1 MAGIR
6 LEWSQFGDFD
16 SFDVLRSSTTMDINN
31 LPSPLVSGLTTMTYL
46 DETVVMG
53 ATYVYRVVAK
63 KGVNVAIS
71 DEVSGVADAGDLLWQ
86 NVTTLVFLNNN
97 LIEKKNQLPLI
108 WGSNNNQ
115 ASFVSSPFGSSMLF
129 TGAYY
134 VFLLETKALK
144 PSENLSGKKFTIEF
158 FAKLN
163 SNSEGRLV
171 VLSHGDI
178 NGGKLSWWV
187 ILNKGSFYF
196 TQSMDGSGSDTQ
208 SAYADI
214 ALINTVSSYV
224 HYAVVR
230 EDSGLTRLYVGGIL
244 ISETILSHTFK
255 TTDVGLCIG
264 RLNYDSYP
272 SYFIGELGPVRITV
286 GEARYKSGNFSP
298 PTTFKDH

>member
-16 SFDVLRSSTTMDINN
+16 SFDVLRSSTTIDINN

-53 ATYVYRVVAK
+53 ATYVYRIVAK
-63 KGVNVAIS
+63 KGMNITIS
-71 DEVSGVADAGDLLWQ
+71 DEVSGIANDGDLLWQ

-97 LIEKKNQLPLI
+97 LMEEKSQLSLI

-134 VFLLETKALK
+134 VYLLETKALK

-163 SNSEGRLV
+163 SNSEGSLT

-178 NGGKLSWWV
+178 NGDQLSWWV
-187 ILNKGSFYF
+187 SLNKSSFSF
-196 TQSMDGSGSDTQ
+196 TQSMNGRGGDTQ

-214 ALINTVSSYV
+214 ARINTMSSYV

-230 EDSGLTRLYVGGIL
+230 EDSGLTRLYAGGVL

-264 RLNYDSYP
+264 RLNYNDYP
-272 SYFIGELGPVRITV
+272 YYFIGELGPVRITV
-286 GEARYKSGNFSP
+286 GETRYKSGSFSP